1 MPRDGRGAPDAH
13 PFERNRV
20 MKSLLILNDA
30 PDGSERSY
38 NALRLALTLAK
49 NEGEQVRVFLMGEGA
64 ACAREGQTL
73 PNPYTK
79 IESMLKG
86 ISDRGAEIAVCGTC
100 MDARGIEPGDLVP
113 GSTRGTMDILAAWT
127 READKVLVF

>member
-1 MPRDGRGAPDAH
+1 
-13 PFERNRV
+13 

-64 ACAREGQTL
+64 ACARDGQTL

-86 ISDRGAEIAVCGTC
+86 ISARGAEIAVCGTC
-100 MDARGIEPGDLVP
+100 MDARGIEPGDLGVQ
-113 GSTRGTMDILAAWT
+113 RRALHRVAAE
-127 READKVLVF
+127 RCVRRAKQRLVTVAAPISAANVSERALP